1 VLLKKASV
9 DAEFRRVLLEQRG
22 DAAHRL
28 DLELTDAERAMLAAI
43 PAEQLE
49 RIIDNTKVEP
59 EHRSVFLGGV
69 GRLMLA
75 AVIGV
80 AVVSVMTP
88 SLGHTVSF
96 GITADEVRRHGL
108 LANDPNDP
116 NDPNANS
123 EETHQDQ
130 SSAAGDAWQGVSRGI
145 RLD

>member
-1 VLLKKASV
+1 
-9 DAEFRRVLLEQRG
+9 
-22 DAAHRL
+22 
-28 DLELTDAERAMLAAI
+28 M
-43 PAEQLE
+43 
-49 RIIDNTKVEP
+49 
-59 EHRSVFLGGV
+59 FLGGV